1 MSLIQ
6 VNWKPNERQLRTF
19 GLICGV
25 VGAVLGVL
33 TLWRGSIFGI
43 ELEIARAREVS
54 YFLFAGATICV
65 VFALTKARAFWP
77 LYVLATAISL
87 PIGFV
92 LSYAVLGVLFYLVVT
107 PYGLIFRLIGR
118 DALNRRFDRS
128 ARSYWV
134 RRTPVTDMSRYYRQY

>member
-6 VNWKPNERQLRTF
+6 VNWKPNEGQLRTF
-19 GLICGV
+19 GLICGLI
-25 VGAVLGVL
+25 GAVLGVS

-54 YFLFAGATICV
+54 YLLLAGATVCV

-118 DALNRRFDRS
+118 DALTRRFDRS

-134 RRTPVTDMSRYYRQY
+134 RRTPVTDMNRYYRQY

>member
-43 ELEIARAREVS
+43 GLEIARAREVS
-54 YFLFAGATICV
+54 YFLFAAATICAV
-65 VFALTKARAFWP
+65 LALTKAGAFWP

-107 PYGLIFRLIGR
+107 PYGLIFRLLGR

-128 ARSYWV
+128 APSYWL
-134 RRTPVTDMSRYYRQY
+134 RRTRVTDISRYYRQY

>member
-6 VNWKPNERQLRTF
+6 VNWKPNEHQLRTF

-65 VFALTKARAFWP
+65 VLALTKARAFWP

-92 LSYAVLGVLFYLVVT
+92 LSYVVLGVLFYLVVT
-107 PYGLIFRLIGR
+107 PYGLIFRLLGR
-118 DALNRRFDRS
+118 DVLTRRFDRS

>member
-6 VNWKPNERQLRTF
+6 VNWKPNEHQLRTF
-19 GLICGV
+19 GLLCGV

-33 TLWRGSIFGI
+33 TLWRGSILGI
-43 ELEIARAREVS
+43 ELEIARAQQVS
-54 YFLFAGATICV
+54 YFLFTAATICAV
-65 VFALTKARAFWP
+65 LALTKARALWP

-107 PYGLIFRLIGR
+107 PYGLIFRLLGR
-118 DALNRRFDRS
+118 DVLARRFDRS